1 MIGRMIDETEDK
13 MFCKKCGTQIEAG
26 AAFCKECGTK
36 VENFDEVQKSTVKKM
51 RRDYYKIGAIIA
63 SLLVFFSSLLPYCKV
78 TNKLVIREL
87 GFSSFSL
94 AKQGDDFRNGIILLI
109 LTVLTVLFICLEK
122 KVLTLM
128 VGIMNLAAYGGT
140 MVVFNQRLTEL
151 REELR
156 GIMSINDLMIKGI
169 GYYLL
174 RVACIIFL
182 AALLLYVFK
191 KRELENR
198 NS

>member
-1 MIGRMIDETEDK
+1 
-13 MFCKKCGTQIEAG
+13 MFCKKCGTQIDAG

-78 TNKLVIREL
+78 TNKMLIREL

-94 AKQGDDFRNGIILLI
+94 AKEGDDFRNGIILLI

-122 KVLTLM
+122 KALTLM
-128 VGIMNLAAYGGT
+128 VGIMNLAVYGGT

-174 RVACIIFL
+174 RVACIISL
-182 AALLLYVFK
+182 AALLLFVFK